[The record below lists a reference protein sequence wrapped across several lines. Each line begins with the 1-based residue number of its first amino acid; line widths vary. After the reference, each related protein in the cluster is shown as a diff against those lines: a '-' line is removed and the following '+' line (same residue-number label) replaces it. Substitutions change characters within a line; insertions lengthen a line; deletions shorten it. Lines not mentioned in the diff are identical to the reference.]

1 MSMPHRMQRLFP
13 ILLLLV
19 SLNAFSD
26 KAAVSP
32 LFGYQE
38 SIKSNLDLFPQWLL
52 VLERHREK
60 LMDESRCAGMS
71 KQECLIDDW
80 LIFIESIKGLPEI
93 EQIHKVNEYAN
104 SKPYVLDKDNYD
116 IDDYWATPNEFL
128 QHNGDCED
136 YAITKMLSLKQL
148 GFDVNRMR
156 VVVVQDTN
164 LRIPHAVMSIDRAGE
179 TLILDNQIKEV
190 ISDKDKDIYHYV
202 PVHSIN
208 EKSWWMHLPK
218 N

>member
-1 MSMPHRMQRLFP
+1 MPPKMQRLFP
-13 ILLLLV
+13 FLLLLV

-26 KAAVSP
+26 NTAVSP

-38 SIKSNLDLFPQWLL
+38 SIKSNLELFPQWLS
-52 VLERHREK
+52 VLERHRKK
-60 LMDESRCAGMS
+60 LLDDSRCAAEN
-71 KQECLIDDW
+71 KKECRVDGW
-80 LIFIESIKGLPEI
+80 LSFIESIKALPEL

-104 SKPYVLDKDNYD
+104 SRPYVLDIDNYRV
-116 IDDYWATPNEFL
+116 DDYWATPDEFL

-136 YAITKMLSLKQL
+136 FAIIKMLSLKQL
-148 GFDVNRMR
+148 GIDVNRMR

-164 LRIPHAVMSIDRAGE
+164 LRIPHAVMSIVRDGE

-190 ISDKDKDIYHYV
+190 ISDKYIYHYV
-202 PVHSIN
+202 PVYSIN

>member
-1 MSMPHRMQRLFP
+1 MPSRMQRLFLF
-13 ILLLLV
+13 LLLLV
-19 SLNAFSD
+19 SLNAFSGNT
-26 KAAVSP
+26 AVSP

-38 SIKSNLDLFPQWLL
+38 SIKSNLDLFPQWLS
-52 VLERHREK
+52 VLDRHEK
-60 LMDESRCAGMS
+60 LLLGESHCES
-71 KQECLIDDW
+71 ENKNECGVEDW
-80 LIFIESIKGLPEI
+80 LSFIESIKTLPEL

-104 SKPYVLDKDNYD
+104 SRPYVLDIDNYD

-128 QHNGDCED
+128 QRNGDCED
-136 YAITKMLSLKQL
+136 FAIIKMLSLKKL
-148 GFDVNRMR
+148 GFDVNKMR

-164 LRIPHAVMSIDRAGE
+164 LRIPHAVMSIDRDGE

-190 ISDKDKDIYHYV
+190 ISDKYIYHYV
-202 PVHSIN
+202 PVYSIN